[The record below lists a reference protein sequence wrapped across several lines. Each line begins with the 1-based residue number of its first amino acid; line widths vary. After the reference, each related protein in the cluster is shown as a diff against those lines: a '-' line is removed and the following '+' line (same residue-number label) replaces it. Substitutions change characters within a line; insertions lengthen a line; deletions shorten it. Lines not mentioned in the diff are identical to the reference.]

1 MPAPPFN
8 GVYVTATGAFYPGEP
23 VDNDQI
29 DDYVAPLNGGSSRL
43 KRRILAENGIK
54 QRYYSTG
61 PSGETR
67 FSAARMAAEAVRAC
81 LGGAGITSEQV
92 DMLCTGTSGGDASLP
107 GFANMVQ
114 GELSAPPMTT
124 SSHSGVCAAGLA
136 ALSHA
141 AMALDAR
148 RAARAVVATSDAP
161 SRLFKRS
168 RFASRGYNID
178 FEAHF
183 LRWMLSDA
191 AGAWLLET
199 RPRGALS
206 LKLIAVHLRS
216 FSGDYPV
223 CMQVGLAADSRQSYL
238 DYESFAAA
246 EADGAYALRQNIRL
260 LPHLFDLGIHEYVRL
275 AKAGWLDPRRVDHF
289 LCHYSSERF
298 APVVRDLL
306 DKAGLTIPPEHW
318 YSNLTTRGNTG
329 AASIFVM
336 LDDFLRDRAVKP
348 GERILCFVPESG
360 RFTVGYVLFEA
371 VDPADAM
378 AADAMSAAVG
388 MSAPIGTSAPIAV
401 PEPVGIAPVPP
412 PHDPDT
418 AADPL
423 VRTLLRELASVWHD
437 YRSRAWRAPIVAR
450 ITRAEVTH
458 DDLVRWMGDWI
469 PQVQQGSIWMRK
481 AVAGLD
487 DRHAALR
494 ELVTAHAND
503 EQYDFRI
510 LFEDYRRAG
519 GPVARIE
526 DLRRNAG
533 GEALNAYLHA
543 RAERPNAIGL
553 LGAIYIIEGTG
564 RRIVPALLPELRR
577 QLALPLEAVRFL
589 HYHGENDVNHLER
602 WLRCAEHVLRV
613 GGQAA
618 VDDIVATARDTAQLY
633 LMQLEAVG

>member
-1 MPAPPFN
+1 MLTPHFS
-8 GVYVTATGAFYPGEP
+8 GVYVTGTGAFYPGEA
-23 VDNDQI
+23 VGNDQI
-29 DDYVAPLNGGSSRL
+29 DDYVAPLNGVSSRL
-43 KRRILAENGIK
+43 KRRILAENGIQ

-61 PSGETR
+61 PKGETR
-67 FSAARMAAEAVRAC
+67 FSAALMAAEAVRAC
-81 LGGAGITSEQV
+81 LKTAGLTADQV

-114 GELSAPPMTT
+114 GELAAPPMTT

-141 AMALDAR
+141 AMALEAR
-148 RAARAVVATSDAP
+148 RASRALVATSEVP

-168 RFASRGYNID
+168 RFASRGYDID
-178 FEAHF
+178 FDAHF

-199 RPRGALS
+199 APRGPLS
-206 LKLIAVHLRS
+206 LKLVGVHLRS

-223 CMQVGLAADSRQSYL
+223 CMQVGLAADGRQSYL

-260 LPHLFDLGIHEYVRL
+260 LPNLFDLGIHEYVRL
-275 AKAGWLDPRRVDHF
+275 VQAGWLEPRRIDHF

-298 APVVRDLL
+298 ASVVRDLL
-306 DKAGLTIPPEHW
+306 DKAGLAIPDDRW
-318 YSNLTTRGNTG
+318 YSNLKTRGNTG

-336 LDDFLRDRAVKP
+336 LDDFLRERVVKP

-371 VDPADAM
+371 VGPDLA
-378 AADAMSAAVG
+378 
-388 MSAPIGTSAPIAV
+388 
-401 PEPVGIAPVPP
+401 EPVARPTAIAAPATIASVDTIAPPPP
-412 PHDPDT
+412 PHDAD
-418 AADPL
+418 AAQDPL
-423 VRTLLRELASVWHD
+423 MRTLLRELAGVWHE

-450 ITRAEVTH
+450 ITRGDVTH
-458 DDLVRWMGDWI
+458 ADLVHWMGDWI

-481 AVAGLD
+481 AIAGLD

-494 ELVTAHAND
+494 ELVATHASD

-510 LFEDYRRAG
+510 LFDDYRRAG

-526 DLRRNAG
+526 DLRRNPG

-564 RRIVPALLPELRR
+564 QRIVPALLPELRR
-577 QLALPLEAVRFL
+577 KLALPLEAVRFL
-589 HYHGENDVNHLER
+589 HYHGENDVNHLAR
-602 WLRCAEHVLRV
+602 WLRCAEHALGV

-618 VDDIVATARDTAQLY
+618 VDDIIATARDTAQLY